1 MKTYCGL
8 LLITV
13 AALACAQAPQSAK
26 KAAPAQ
32 KTMAAAPVSATFQP
46 GTVTGSFTVNGKKA
60 VFKCAYAFVQQGS
73 FHSERDNVYVIL
85 SDAPVTEAMLAEDFG
100 LSKQAENGK
109 LHAIRIEFDDK
120 MQPGMGDLY
129 HDGFKEMNA
138 MSSQGPHEFVSS
150 SFDSN
155 KISGRLFVKPQT
167 SDADHWQYSAEFS
180 APLNPKLKAMAKQ

>member
-1 MKTYCGL
+1 MKTSCGL

-13 AALACAQAPQSAK
+13 AALAYAQAPQSAK

-32 KTMAAAPVSATFQP
+32 PTMAPASATFQP
-46 GTVTGSFTVNGKKA
+46 GNVTGSFTVNGKKA
-60 VFKCAYAFVQQGS
+60 VFKYAYAFLQQGS

-85 SDAPVTEAMLAEDFG
+85 SDAPVTEAMLAEEFG
-100 LSKQAENGK
+100 LSKQAESGK

-138 MSSQGPHEFVSS
+138 MSSQGPHEFVQSGS
-150 SFDSN
+150 DSK
-155 KISGRLFVKPQT
+155 KITGRLFVKPQT
-167 SDADHWQYSAEFS
+167 SDADHWQYSADFS
-180 APLNPKLKAMAKQ
+180 APLNPKLKTMAKQ